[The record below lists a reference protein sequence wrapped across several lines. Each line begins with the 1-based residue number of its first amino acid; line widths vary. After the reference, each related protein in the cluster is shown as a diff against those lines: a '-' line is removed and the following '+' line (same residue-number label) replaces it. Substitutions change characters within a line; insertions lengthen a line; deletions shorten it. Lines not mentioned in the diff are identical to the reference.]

1 MARPFWVPIVNFLR
15 WILSSI
21 QSWIRRSTGP
31 IITTDTGRRVRLGR
45 QIAQGGF
52 SFVFEATDDNNNSH
66 ERYALKRIPC
76 PDPELLQACRQEAAV
91 HRAVRHANLM
101 PLLGMSVVNDKNN
114 NSTTCYMLFPYI
126 PHSLRSEV
134 NRRTFDRRS
143 RLGQDAPWSSEVTVL
158 QLFHQILQGVQALH
172 VTANYSHRDIKVEN
186 IQLTSTTHSSQQII
200 PVLMDFG
207 SAGPTVQPLT
217 HRRDVLT
224 AIEQASIHTTLPY
237 RPPELFEGGL
247 RTGDE
252 DLDYTAVDVWSCGC
266 TLFGMLYGASPF
278 ECEFSRSS
286 GMLNVV
292 DCTQLSVL
300 KPVPRPP
307 AHTPAY
313 QWYSQD
319 MHELLMYILEQDRH
333 KRPKLDQVLQ
343 RVQEL
348 IEKKGG
354 RVKTHRAALSTTHS
368 LDQGDDDDQELLS
381 SVV

>member
-1 MARPFWVPIVNFLR
+1 MARHFWVPVINFVR
-15 WILSSI
+15 WILSLV
-21 QSWIRRSTGP
+21 QSWIHRSTGP
-31 IITTDTGRRVRLGR
+31 IITFDTGRRVRLGQ
-45 QIAQGGF
+45 QIAHGGF
-52 SFVFEATDDNNNSH
+52 SFVFEATDDNTG
-66 ERYALKRIPC
+66 ERYALKRILC
-76 PDPELLQACRQEAAV
+76 PEPELLQACRQEAAV

-101 PLLGMSVVNDKNN
+101 PLLGMSVVNDKN
-114 NSTTCYMLFPYI
+114 SSSFCYMLFPYM
-126 PHSLRSEV
+126 PHSLRAEV
-134 NRRTFDRRS
+134 NRRTFDRP
-143 RLGQDAPWSSEVTVL
+143 GQDAPWSSEITVL

-186 IQLTSTTHSSQQII
+186 IQLTHSQR

-207 SAGPTVQPLT
+207 SAGPTMQPLT

-252 DLDYTAVDVWSCGC
+252 DLDYTKVDVWGCGC

-286 GMLNVV
+286 GMLKVV
-292 DCTQLSVL
+292 ECTQLSVL

-307 AHTPAY
+307 PHTIPA
-313 QWYSQD
+313 QWYSSD
-319 MHELLMYILEQDRH
+319 IHELLLYILQQDRH
-333 KRPKLDQVLQ
+333 KRPTLEQVLK

-354 RVKTHRAALSTTHS
+354 RVKRHRAALSTTHS
-368 LDQGDDDDQELLS
+368 RDRGDDDDQELFS
-381 SVV
+381 GVV